1 MHLKFHFFHF
11 GCCNLPFLHFSF
23 WFLPVKTLKKYSEYS
38 EHLFEYSNI
47 IRLFKMGR
55 IRIRIVLFGK
65 KYSNIRIIRI
75 FVSTL
80 ISTLLFQI
88 LIDRGMTEEERL
100 KFYRGFILWQ
110 QEGHDIEKYPCL
122 FINFGVNLGSSL
134 EGYFP
139 MRRVIMIFR
148 VFSLNLRDF

>member
-80 ISTLLFQI
+80 VPITWATVNNKYFNEEPHQVEIIIVKLNLYGRTFEKIFPFQI
-88 LIDRGMTEEERL
+88 PLRHRNIIPVTH
-100 KFYRGFILWQ
+100 GFN
-110 QEGHDIEKYPCL
+110 
-122 FINFGVNLGSSL
+122 FINFKGL
-134 EGYFP
+134 
-139 MRRVIMIFR
+139 
-148 VFSLNLRDF
+148 

>member
-1 MHLKFHFFHF
+1 MKKCVAKFLRIAFEISFFHF
-11 GCCNLPFLHFSF
+11 GCCNLPFLYFSF

-80 ISTLLFQI
+80 VQTYRTLSYHRFSYTHINTSHYLKGLRSINETSSVSTITQN
-88 LIDRGMTEEERL
+88 
-100 KFYRGFILWQ
+100 Y
-110 QEGHDIEKYPCL
+110 
-122 FINFGVNLGSSL
+122 
-134 EGYFP
+134 
-139 MRRVIMIFR
+139 
-148 VFSLNLRDF
+148 

>member
-1 MHLKFHFFHF
+1 MKKCVAKFLRIAFEISFFHF
-11 GCCNLPFLHFSF
+11 GCCNLPFLYFSF

-80 ISTLLFQI
+80 ICTLPNISVFNKL
-88 LIDRGMTEEERL
+88 T
-100 KFYRGFILWQ
+100 FYSKDKVRFDMIWFAIIFNIINML
-110 QEGHDIEKYPCL
+110 DI
-122 FINFGVNLGSSL
+122 
-134 EGYFP
+134 
-139 MRRVIMIFR
+139 
-148 VFSLNLRDF
+148 

>member
-80 ISTLLFQI
+80 IHIHYTCYSTYIIYSTDVQSVQVYNILLFLI
-88 LIDRGMTEEERL
+88 LLLIFVQTEWPYIPTFNFRS
-100 KFYRGFILWQ
+100 FIRNI
-110 QEGHDIEKYPCL
+110 HT
-122 FINFGVNLGSSL
+122 
-134 EGYFP
+134 
-139 MRRVIMIFR
+139 
-148 VFSLNLRDF
+148 

>member
-1 MHLKFHFFHF
+1 MKKCVAKFLRIAFEISFFHF
-11 GCCNLPFLHFSF
+11 GCCNLPFLYFSF

-80 ISTLLFQI
+80 VQTGSDSTSDLQMWIQI
-88 LIDRGMTEEERL
+88 IDHFRTSIIPSIPRPIDRYSDKRN
-100 KFYRGFILWQ
+100 WQ
-110 QEGHDIEKYPCL
+110 FCPDLHFAYN
-122 FINFGVNLGSSL
+122 INHSQKQWKIPS
-134 EGYFP
+134 
-139 MRRVIMIFR
+139 
-148 VFSLNLRDF
+148 

>member
-1 MHLKFHFFHF
+1 MKFHFFHF

-80 ISTLLFQI
+80 SQIFKLQTKKLLIGQQSGIQLCLISLTMKMSMHVNFTRQ
-88 LIDRGMTEEERL
+88 
-100 KFYRGFILWQ
+100 
-110 QEGHDIEKYPCL
+110 YPTT
-122 FINFGVNLGSSL
+122 SHSYQH
-134 EGYFP
+134 GYFK
-139 MRRVIMIFR
+139 
-148 VFSLNLRDF
+148 